1 MSKFCLSLLT
11 LFIFSK
17 GSNVKKYN
25 VEKGF
30 NAVMLELND
39 TTACVC
45 YKLDD
50 YEKYKNFYIKVNCN
64 YNNAKIDKTLY
75 YNYIDSCDSKTTCD
89 DKYLN
94 NYLENNNRSIEIESI
109 AGFVHEYKFN
119 KENAPNAIL
128 VQYKNFTGKSFT
140 MLCMP
145 LNSRIS
151 YMIFLSIFVSF
162 VVIGNIIISI
172 YIFKH
177 RKKYIN

>member
-1 MSKFCLSLLT
+1 MSKFCLILLT

-39 TTACVC
+39 TTACIC

-89 DKYLN
+89 DIYLN
-94 NYLENNNRSIEIESI
+94 NYLENNNRTIEIESI
-109 AGFVHEYKFN
+109 TGFVHEYKFN
-119 KENAPNAIL
+119 KSNARNAIL
-128 VQYKNFTGKSFT
+128 VQYKNFTGESFT
-140 MLCMP
+140 LQSTA
-145 LNSRIS
+145 LNSRIT
-151 YMIFLSIFVSF
+151 YMIALGIMLTG
-162 VVIGNIIISI
+162 VVIGNIIII
-172 YIFKH
+172 IFLS
-177 RKKYIN
+177 KKNNLI

>member
-1 MSKFCLSLLT
+1 MSKFCLILLT

-39 TTACVC
+39 TTACIC

-94 NYLENNNRSIEIESI
+94 NYLENNNRTIEIESI
-109 AGFVHEYKFN
+109 TGFVHEYKFN
-119 KENAPNAIL
+119 KSNARNAIL
-128 VQYKNFTGKSFT
+128 VQYKNFTGESFT
-140 MLCMP
+140 MQCIP
-145 LNSRIS
+145 LKSRIS
-151 YMIFLSIFVSF
+151 YMIVLGLGLAF
-162 VVIGNIIISI
+162 IIIINICFSI
-172 YIFKH
+172 YTY
-177 RKKYIN
+177 KKKN

>member
-39 TTACVC
+39 TTACIC

-89 DKYLN
+89 DIYLN
-94 NYLENNNRSIEIESI
+94 NYLENNNRSIEIETYT
-109 AGFVHEYKFN
+109 GFVHEYKFN
-119 KENAPNAIL
+119 KSNARNAIL
-128 VQYKNFTGKSFT
+128 VQYKNFTGESFT
-140 MLCMP
+140 MQCIP
-145 LNSRIS
+145 LKSRIS
-151 YMIFLSIFVSF
+151 YMIVLGLGLAF
-162 VVIGNIIISI
+162 IIIINICFSI
-172 YIFKH
+172 YTY
-177 RKKYIN
+177 KKKN